1 MQVIYA
7 PDNQKI
13 DSDKI
18 TIFLG
23 GSIDMGSAED
33 WQQKTIDVFSGP
45 KWNDVVFLNPRR
57 KDWDSSWKQHPSN
70 PDFYEQVTWE
80 MDKQNDAFINV
91 YYFADDSKSPI
102 TLLELGRYANSTTV
116 VYCSDKFYRYGN
128 VEIFCTREGVS
139 HAETFEDFIFLLE
152 KKINFASR
160 IREGFKSL
168 RSHIQKL

>member
-13 DSDKI
+13 QSDKI

-23 GSIDMGSAED
+23 GSIDMGSAEE
-33 WQQKTIDVFSGP
+33 WQQKVIDIFSGP
-45 KWNDVVFLNPRR
+45 EWNDVVFLNPRR

-80 MDKQNDAFINV
+80 LDKQNCAYINV
-91 YYFADDSKSPI
+91 YYFADNSQSPI
-102 TLLELGRYANSTTV
+102 TLLELGRYADDNTV

-128 VEIFCTREGVS
+128 LAIFCAKEKIS
-139 HAETFEDFIFLLE
+139 HAETFEDFISML
-152 KKINFASR
+152 KGMIKITRHYKQF
-160 IREGFKSL
+160 FD
-168 RSHIQKL
+168 